1 MCSASESVSNE
12 TEAAAWLD
20 NISFCS
26 GFCQWIDEELID
38 SLPADSQQPVE
49 STRASEAEAVSAQ
62 PSAEKSPTEIRTGGN
77 RRSRIHAFFKRAWKA
92 VKKPFLRCRRTRVE
106 SDPEPAS
113 VPGPSEL
120 QNEPDTEPTS
130 APDLPDW
137 RPTTKSLHKLYTMQD
152 LIGTGSFG
160 KVYKAIRKSDGREVA
175 IKTTRKW
182 NNCCSLQIPGCS
194 RRLATEVGL
203 MLMLRRPPVC
213 PYIIEMYEWFDR
225 PLVFS
230 LVLEFPQPCVTLRE
244 FIMDSSGLS
253 EAVARGFMR
262 QLVLAVQHCINHGV
276 FHNDVHA
283 DNVLV
288 NTNTLELKL
297 IDFGSGHLLD
307 SAGYDSVKYIG
318 AFLFCPPEVF
328 SKPKYYAVPTN
339 VWTLGVT
346 LYMMV
351 NIKLPFSSVKQILK
365 ACPFPWKA
373 DLSSACSDLIHQCL
387 ERSPAKRPTLEQ
399 ILQHQWFES
408 QL

>member
-49 STRASEAEAVSAQ
+49 STRASEAEALSAQ
-62 PSAEKSPTEIRTGGN
+62 PSAEKSPTEIRAGGN

-106 SDPEPAS
+106 SDPDPAS

-182 NNCCSLQIPGCS
+182 NNCCSLQITSGYRSGAAADVETSSSVPLHHRNVRVVRSAPGL
-194 RRLATEVGL
+194 LARSGV
-203 MLMLRRPPVC
+203 P
-213 PYIIEMYEWFDR
+213 
-225 PLVFS
+225 S
-230 LVLEFPQPCVTLRE
+230 TLR
-244 FIMDSSGLS
+244 DL
-253 EAVARGFMR
+253 ARVHHGFVR
-262 QLVLAVQHCINHGV
+262 
-276 FHNDVHA
+276 
-283 DNVLV
+283 
-288 NTNTLELKL
+288 TE
-297 IDFGSGHLLD
+297 
-307 SAGYDSVKYIG
+307 
-318 AFLFCPPEVF
+318 
-328 SKPKYYAVPTN
+328 
-339 VWTLGVT
+339 
-346 LYMMV
+346 
-351 NIKLPFSSVKQILK
+351 
-365 ACPFPWKA
+365 
-373 DLSSACSDLIHQCL
+373 
-387 ERSPAKRPTLEQ
+387 
-399 ILQHQWFES
+399 
-408 QL
+408 

>member
-1 MCSASESVSNE
+1 MRPTSESVSNE

-26 GFCQWIDEELID
+26 GFCEWIDEELID
-38 SLPADSQQPVE
+38 SLPADSQPPVE
-49 STRASEAEAVSAQ
+49 STRASEAVSAQ
-62 PSAEKSPTEIRTGGN
+62 PCAEKSPTEIPPRGN

-106 SDPEPAS
+106 S

-120 QNEPDTEPTS
+120 QNVPDTEPTS

-137 RPTTKSLHKLYTMQD
+137 RPTTKSLHKLYTLQD
-152 LIGTGSFG
+152 LIGTGSYG
-160 KVYKAIRKSDGREVA
+160 KVFKAVRKSDGREVA
-175 IKTTRKW
+175 IKRTQKW
-182 NNCCSLQIPGCS
+182 SNYCSLQIPGCS
-194 RRLATEVGL
+194 RCLATEVGL

-213 PYIIEMYEWFDR
+213 PYIIEMYEWFDQ

-230 LVLEFPQPCVTLRE
+230 LVLEFPQPCVSLRE
-244 FIMDSSGLS
+244 FITDSSGLS

-288 NTNTLELKL
+288 NTDTLELKL

-307 SAGYDSVKYIG
+307 SAGYDSLKYIG

-339 VWTLGVT
+339 VWALGVT
-346 LYMMV
+346 LFMMV
-351 NIKLPFSSVKQILK
+351 NTKLPFCNVKQILD
-365 ACPFPWKA
+365 ACPYTWKA
-373 DLSSACSDLIHQCL
+373 DVSSACSDLIYQCL
-387 ERSPAKRPTLEQ
+387 ERRPAKRPTLEQ